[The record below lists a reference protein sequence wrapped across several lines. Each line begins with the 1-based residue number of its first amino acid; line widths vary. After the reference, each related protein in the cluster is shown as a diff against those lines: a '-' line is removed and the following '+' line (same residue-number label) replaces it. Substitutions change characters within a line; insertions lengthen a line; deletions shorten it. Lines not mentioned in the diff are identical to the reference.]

1 MNVPLCIRV
10 EIYNYTNPCQR
21 IVTSSGILKLDE
33 NHLNENMNLSICIDQ
48 YENFCGETVQ
58 VELSK
63 EIFFWFL
70 FFLQITQKKFNC
82 RTRNIV

>member
-63 EIFFWFL
+63 EIFF
-70 FFLQITQKKFNC
+70 
-82 RTRNIV
+82 